1 MAGPE
6 KIEPQ
11 GRRFSVYAMLCHGKA
26 LQRLSTSCDH
36 KGLGSSVDGKCM
48 AEEKYP
54 IQKKLADLKKT
65 LQSDPSNVE
74 LANRYWAELASFGG
88 NDVRSGGFVIEAFR
102 GCALA
107 SPAGAVAFA
116 RAYRELFE
124 KSGEKP
130 RAELF
135 DAELLQALKTRLP
148 DLPDDAQAIVQWLI
162 ASIE

>member
-1 MAGPE
+1 MAGHAERWVSGRKAREFPE
-6 KIEPQ
+6 FGALCKNRHFWEHRRWEGTIE
-11 GRRFSVYAMLCHGKA
+11 
-26 LQRLSTSCDH
+26 D
-36 KGLGSSVDGKCM
+36 
-48 AEEKYP
+48 KYP
-54 IQKKLADLKKT
+54 IQQNLAKLKRALD
-65 LQSDPSNVE
+65 SDPTNVE
-74 LANRYWAELASFGG
+74 VANRYWVELASFGG

-107 SPAGAVAFA
+107 SQAGAAAFA

-135 DAELLQALKTRLP
+135 DQELLQALKTRLP
-148 DLPDDAQAIVQWLI
+148 DLSNDDQAIVQWIL